1 MSLDFIESVPQ
12 TRWGLP
18 ATAKKDKYRGG
29 PRFAAAA
36 AATAATSLF
45 MSAQTGCEAT
55 AADCL
60 YSAVR
65 AVFIYQANAEGF
77 LLARLQCC
85 LQAQQI
91 QLRVNK

>member
-1 MSLDFIESVPQ
+1 MLMSLDFIESVPQ

-29 PRFAAAA
+29 PRSAS
-36 AATAATSLF
+36 TAASLL

-65 AVFIYQANAEGF
+65 AVFIYQASAEGF

-85 LQAQQI
+85 LQAQ
-91 QLRVNK
+91 

>member
-1 MSLDFIESVPQ
+1 MLMSLDFIESAPL

-18 ATAKKDKYRGG
+18 ATARKDKYRGG
-29 PRFAAAA
+29 PRSTSTAAA
-36 AATAATSLF
+36 SLL

-55 AADCL
+55 ATDCL
-60 YSAVR
+60 HAAAR
-65 AVFIYQANAEGF
+65 AVIICPANAEGF

-85 LQAQQI
+85 LQARQS